1 MHQHKITPDMLSV
14 EEARDK
20 ILALVSVL
28 NSEDVPLLEAMGQ
41 VLAEDVLATFDI
53 PQWNN
58 SGENSI

>member
-1 MHQHKITPDMLSV
+1 MLSV